1 MASFDMDQL
10 TIQCFTDKKT
20 YSKYLA
26 KKDPVSFHKNET
38 FHQELRENR
47 EAILDFLSHCILH
60 PNSMTHNA
68 KMQDSFN
75 QLMIEC
81 IEVVKRGSDDD
92 DQPTGDGNRKGKEED
107 DEILFSKCEDL
118 GIQPTN
124 GIEYWKMQNVF
135 KQ

>member
-1 MASFDMDQL
+1 MASSFDMDQL
-10 TIQCFTDKKT
+10 TLQCFTDKKT

-26 KKDPVSFHKNET
+26 KKDPVTFHKNES

-47 EAILDFLSHCILH
+47 EAILEFLSHCILH
-60 PNSMTHNA
+60 PNSMSHNV
-68 KMQDSFN
+68 KMQDAFN

-81 IEVVKRGSDDD
+81 IDVVKKVADEEQQIVHD
-92 DQPTGDGNRKGKEED
+92 KEED
-107 DEILFSKCEDL
+107 DEVLFSKCKDL

-124 GIEYWKMQNVF
+124 TIEYWKMQTVF

>member
-1 MASFDMDQL
+1 MASSFDMDQL
-10 TIQCFTDKKT
+10 TLQCFTDKKT

-26 KKDPVSFHKNET
+26 KKDPVTFHKNES

-47 EAILDFLSHCILH
+47 EAILEFLSHCILH
-60 PNSMTHNA
+60 PNSMSHNV
-68 KMQDSFN
+68 KMQDAFN

-81 IEVVKRGSDDD
+81 IDVVKKVADEEQQIVND
-92 DQPTGDGNRKGKEED
+92 KEEG
-107 DEILFSKCEDL
+107 DEVLFSKCKDL

-124 GIEYWKMQNVF
+124 TIEYWKMQTVF

>member
-1 MASFDMDQL
+1 MTSFDMDQL

-26 KKDPVSFHKNET
+26 KKDPSTFYKNET

-60 PNSMTHNA
+60 PESITHNT

-81 IEVVKRGSDDD
+81 IDVVKRSTDNIE
-92 DQPTGDGNRKGKEED
+92 QNVLVAEKEED
-107 DEILFSKCEDL
+107 DDVLFSKCKDL

-124 GIEYWKMQNVF
+124 TIEYWKMQNVF

>member
-1 MASFDMDQL
+1 MSSSFDMDQL

-26 KKDPVSFHKNET
+26 KKDPTTFHKNET

-68 KMQDSFN
+68 KMQDAFN

-81 IEVVKRGSDDD
+81 IDMVKHTTEEEEQPGKEDDD
-92 DQPTGDGNRKGKEED
+92 EV
-107 DEILFSKCEDL
+107 LFSKCKDL

-124 GIEYWKMQNVF
+124 TIEYWKMQNVF